1 MKKKALET
9 KEERLER
16 LNNSYTDLILRVYQD
31 PLEFSDLLKAQ
42 LNLSKSTK
50 YSAHNRMLILAQKPE
65 ATFVQSFKAWKKLG
79 FPVNKGEKGIYIK
92 SPIISKGIRKPNG
105 DLVFWKDA
113 DALDKANAS
122 KGAPGYSI
130 EEKYIGISTCCVFDI
145 SSTEAT
151 IDDVKGLMKD
161 RYHRPEDPD
170 ELYELLSD
178 FFQDQSDEP
187 NASLKSSDLVS
198 RYVKNTLDEIK
209 EESPYQFELLSNAI
223 EHLVLNTLDLDDR
236 NNFME
241 SLHNHEWTVDEIKE
255 MKDLSE
261 FIVKKSEMIL
271 DDICQIL

>member
-1 MKKKALET
+1 MKKSTLESALA
-9 KEERLER
+9 
-16 LNNSYTDLILRVYQD
+16 V
-31 PLEFSDLLKAQ
+31 
-42 LNLSKSTK
+42 
-50 YSAHNRMLILAQKPE
+50 
-65 ATFVQSFKAWKKLG
+65 
-79 FPVNKGEKGIYIK
+79 
-92 SPIISKGIRKPNG
+92 
-105 DLVFWKDA
+105 
-113 DALDKANAS
+113 
-122 KGAPGYSI
+122 
-130 EEKYIGISTCCVFDI
+130 C
-145 SSTEAT
+145 
-151 IDDVKGLMKD
+151 
-161 RYHRPEDPD
+161 
-170 ELYELLSD
+170 SD